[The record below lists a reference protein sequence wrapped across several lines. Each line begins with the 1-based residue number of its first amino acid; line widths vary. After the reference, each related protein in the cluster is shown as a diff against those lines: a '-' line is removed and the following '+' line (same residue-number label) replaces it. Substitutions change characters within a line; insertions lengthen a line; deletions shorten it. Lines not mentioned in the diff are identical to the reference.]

1 MAASKPT
8 LHAPLAIRPR
18 LALTPPS
25 PLSAAALQ
33 SATLRTRSQALRLTR
48 TQTNQEPASAAEA
61 LRSAVAGRDPHD
73 PKEIA
78 AHAEAVIRA
87 FLR

>member
-1 MAASKPT
+1 MMMT
-8 LHAPLAIRPR
+8 
-18 LALTPPS
+18 
-25 PLSAAALQ
+25 AAAQMPYLL
-33 SATLRTRSQALRLTR
+33 AP
-48 TQTNQEPASAAEA
+48 EIK
-61 LRSAVAGRDPHD
+61 AVAGRDPHD